1 MHESSLVAAL
11 LRQVDRVC
19 AEHGVSDTAEVRV
32 QLGPL
37 SGVEPLL
44 VTVAFERLKP
54 GTSADRARLTIEN
67 VPLEALCLDCGLE
80 SEIRD
85 FRFCCAHCGHDA
97 LRIVRGDGFQLVSV
111 TIDSAD
117 GPCENAAPEA
127 VMP

>member
-1 MHESSLVAAL
+1 MHETSLVAAL

-19 AEHGVSDTAEVRV
+19 AEHGASDAAEVRV

-44 VTVAFERLKP
+44 VSAAFERLKN
-54 GTSADRARLTIEN
+54 GTLAARARLTIEN
-67 VPLEALCLDCGLE
+67 VPLEAVCLDCGLE
-80 SEIRD
+80 GEVRD
-85 FRFCCAHCGHDA
+85 FHFRCSHCGHDG
-97 LRIVRGDGFQLVSV
+97 LRIVRGDGFQLISV

-117 GPCENAAPEA
+117 DACKNTQTAA